1 MDLLKE
7 LLVQYPMLS
16 MESMELLWKLELLSP
31 ASVVSNRS
39 PLQKLPKELFSSSPD
54 SLETQWRNVASA
66 GFSNHLTIDA
76 FWLEFWGWKPSAL
89 RQMQLN
95 SRGIFEQTEGP
106 VPLVSAEELAFKF
119 AVNNI
124 NRNRTL
130 LPNTTL
136 TYDIQRINIYDSFEA
151 SRKACDQL
159 SLGVVA
165 IFGPSHSSSSNAVQS
180 ICNALEVPHVQV
192 RWKHHPMD
200 NRDTF
205 YTNLYPDYSSLSYAI
220 LDLVQYLKWK
230 TATVVYDDSTGLIRL
245 QELIMAPSRYNI
257 RLKIRQLPLDSQDTR
272 PLLKEMKRGREF
284 RIIFDCSHQMAAQIL
299 KQAQTMGMMTE
310 YYHYIFTTLDMMAI
324 DLDPYRFCG
333 VNLTGFRILNVDN
346 PQVAAIVEKWSTERQ
361 LPHKPD
367 SGLLEGIMT
376 TDAALT
382 YDAVHIVSVSY
393 QHAPQ
398 MTVNSL
404 QCHRHKPWRFGGRFM
419 SFIKESHWDGLTGRL
434 SFNKTTGLRTDF
446 DLDIISLKEDGLEKV
461 GKWSASGGLNI
472 TEVPK
477 RKGMNITDSLAN
489 RSLVISTI
497 LPTAVHRSHRFAP
510 IRSLRRDKL
519 KQLTWPRFLR
529 CLWAFLQEEPYVMLK
544 KSDKALVGNDRFEGF
559 CIDLLKELANILGFS
574 YEIRLVADGKYGSQD
589 DKGQWNGMIR
599 ELIEHPRITNQ
610 DRTQKKQC
618 LCPPRDPVVSLSPHQ
633 RADLA
638 VAPLTI
644 TYMREKVVD
653 FSKPFMGMGIS
664 ILYRKPNTTNS
675 GFFSFLNPMTPDI
688 WVYILLAYLGVS
700 CVLFV
705 IARFSP
711 YEWYDAHP
719 CNPGSDVVENNFTL
733 FNSFWFGVGSLMQ
746 QGSELMPKALS
757 TRIIGGIWWFFT
769 LIIISSYTANLAAFL
784 TIERMDSPVES
795 ADDIA
800 KQTRI
805 DYGVVKDGATM
816 TFFKKSK
823 VSTFEKMWA
832 FMSSKPS
839 SSLVKSIEEGIQRVL
854 RSDYALLMES
864 TTIDYITRRNCNLT
878 QVGGIID
885 SKGYGI
891 GTPLGSPYRD
901 KVTIAILSILEDGRL
916 HMLKEKWWSGASC
929 QGEERRESGPMGIQ
943 NLGGIFIVLASGLVL
958 SVFVAIAEFIYK
970 LRKTA
975 EREQVFVQCH
985 GGRDQTVLHL
995 REACQTPSPSPS
1007 SSATAAAEQDGRR
1020 DQHAH
1025 VQRPATPGKGHE
1037 LQPWDDPRVPVT
1049 TCPPLPGKALLLSHV
1064 SGAFPTETRDN
1075 GLDGPLPRFMNHSD
1089 HHGTLSINH
1098 SNMSTLTKHGQLKM
1112 AASATQV

>member
-1 MDLLKE
+1 
-7 LLVQYPMLS
+7 
-16 MESMELLWKLELLSP
+16 
-31 ASVVSNRS
+31 
-39 PLQKLPKELFSSSPD
+39 LF
-54 SLETQWRNVASA
+54 
-66 GFSNHLTIDA
+66 
-76 FWLEFWGWKPSAL
+76 
-89 RQMQLN
+89 
-95 SRGIFEQTEGP
+95 
-106 VPLVSAEELAFKF
+106 AEELAFKF

-200 NRDTF
+200 NRDSF
-205 YTNLYPDYSSLSYAI
+205 YANLYPDYSSLSYAI
-220 LDLVQYLKWK
+220 LDLVQFLKWK

-257 RLKIRQLPLDSQDTR
+257 RLKIRQLPLDTQDTR
-272 PLLKEMKRGREF
+272 PLLKEMKRSREF
-284 RIIFDCSHQMAAQIL
+284 RIIFDCNHHMAAQVL

-310 YYHYIFTTLDMMAI
+310 YYHYIFTTLDLMAI
-324 DLDPYRFCG
+324 DLEPYRFCG
-333 VNLTGFRILNVDN
+333 VNMTGFRILNVDN
-346 PQVAAIVEKWSTERQ
+346 PQVATIVEKWSMERQ
-361 LPHKPD
+361 IPHKPD

-404 QCHRHKPWRFGGRFM
+404 QCHRHKPWRFGSRFM

-434 SFNKTTGLRTDF
+434 SFNKTSGLRTDF
-446 DLDIISLKEDGLEKV
+446 DLDIISLKEDGLESQSSNAAGDVFNLALMWETV
-461 GKWSASGGLNI
+461 GKWSVSGGLNI

-489 RSLVISTI
+489 RSLVITTI
-497 LPTAVHRSHRFAP
+497 L
-510 IRSLRRDKL
+510 
-519 KQLTWPRFLR
+519 
-529 CLWAFLQEEPYVMLK
+529 EEPYVMLR
-544 KSDKALVGNDRFEGF
+544 KSDKALVGNDRFEGY
-559 CIDLLKELANILGFS
+559 CIDLLTELANVLGFT
-574 YEIRLVADGKYGSQD
+574 YEIRLVPDGRYGSQD
-589 DKGQWNGMIR
+589 EKGQWNGMIR
-599 ELIEHPRITNQ
+599 ELIEH
-610 DRTQKKQC
+610 
-618 LCPPRDPVVSLSPHQ
+618 

-644 TYMREKVVD
+644 TYMREKVID
-653 FSKPFMGMGIS
+653 FSKPFMSMGIS
-664 ILYRKPNTTNS
+664 ILYRKPNATNN

-733 FNSFWFGVGSLMQ
+733 LNSFWFGVGSLMQ

-784 TIERMDSPVES
+784 TVERMDSPVDS

-800 KQTRI
+800 KQTKI
-805 DYGVVKDGATM
+805 EYGVVKDGATM

-839 SSLVKSIEEGIQRVL
+839 TSLVKSIEDGIQRVL
-854 RSDYALLMES
+854 KSDYALIMES

-891 GTPLGSPYRD
+891 GTPIGSPYRD
-901 KVTIAILSILEDGRL
+901 KITIAILSILEDGRL
-916 HMLKEKWWSGASC
+916 HMLKEKWWSGSSC
-929 QGEERRESGPMGIQ
+929 LDEERHETGPMGIQ

-958 SVFVAIAEFIYK
+958 SVFVAIAEFVYK

-975 EREQVFVQCH
+975 EREQVYVPINHEPNRSMC
-985 GGRDQTVLHL
+985 
-995 REACQTPSPSPS
+995 
-1007 SSATAAAEQDGRR
+1007 SAMVDEIRLSFTCERR
-1020 DQHAH
+1020 VKHKPQPPAMVKTDAVINMHAYND
-1025 VQRPATPGKGHE
+1025 R
-1037 LQPWDDPRVPVT
+1037 R
-1049 TCPPLPGKALLLSHV
+1049 LPGK
-1064 SGAFPTETRDN
+1064 D
-1075 GLDGPLPRFMNHSD
+1075 
-1089 HHGTLSINH
+1089 
-1098 SNMSTLTKHGQLKM
+1098 NMSCSTGMTP
-1112 AASATQV
+1112 VFP

>member
-1 MDLLKE
+1 RRVHVQLSAPPIWYSGE
-7 LLVQYPMLS
+7 LS
-16 MESMELLWKLELLSP
+16 W
-31 ASVVSNRS
+31 
-39 PLQKLPKELFSSSPD
+39 
-54 SLETQWRNVASA
+54 
-66 GFSNHLTIDA
+66 
-76 FWLEFWGWKPSAL
+76 AL
-89 RQMQLN
+89 RLFLFRL
-95 SRGIFEQTEGP
+95 SGGIFEQTDGP
-106 VPLVSAEELAFKF
+106 VSLVSPEELAFKF

-180 ICNALEVPHVQV
+180 ICNALEVPHIQV

-205 YTNLYPDYSSLSYAI
+205 YANLYPDYSSLSYAI
-220 LDLVQYLKWK
+220 LDLVQFLKWK

-257 RLKIRQLPLDSQDTR
+257 RLKIRQLPLDTQDTR
-272 PLLKEMKRGREF
+272 PLLKEMKRSREF

-299 KQAQTMGMMTE
+299 KQMLNAGRLNENLSFITVVPQKD
-310 YYHYIFTTLDMMAI
+310 LMAI
-324 DLDPYRFCG
+324 DLEPYRFCG
-333 VNLTGFRILNVDN
+333 VNMTGFRILNVDN
-346 PQVAAIVEKWSTERQ
+346 PQVASIVEKWSMERQ
-361 LPHKPD
+361 IPPKPD

-434 SFNKTTGLRTDF
+434 SFNKTSGLRTDF

-497 LPTAVHRSHRFAP
+497 L
-510 IRSLRRDKL
+510 
-519 KQLTWPRFLR
+519 
-529 CLWAFLQEEPYVMLK
+529 EEPYVMLK

-559 CIDLLKELANILGFS
+559 CIDLLKELANILGFT
-574 YEIRLVADGKYGSQD
+574 YEIRLVPDGKYGSQD
-589 DKGQWNGMIR
+589 EKGQWNGMIR
-599 ELIEHPRITNQ
+599 ELIEH
-610 DRTQKKQC
+610 
-618 LCPPRDPVVSLSPHQ
+618 

-644 TYMREKVVD
+644 TYMREKVID
-653 FSKPFMGMGIS
+653 FSKPFMSMGIS
-664 ILYRKPNTTNS
+664 ILYRKPNATNN

-733 FNSFWFGVGSLMQ
+733 LNSFWFGVGSLMQ

-784 TIERMDSPVES
+784 TVERMDSHVDS

-800 KQTRI
+800 KQTKI
-805 DYGVVKDGATM
+805 EYGVVKDGATM
-816 TFFKKSK
+816 SFFKKSK

-839 SSLVKSIEEGIQRVL
+839 TSLVKSIEDGIQRVL
-854 RSDYALLMES
+854 KSDYALIMES
-864 TTIDYITRRNCNLT
+864 TTIDYITKRNCNLT
-878 QVGGIID
+878 QVGGLID

-901 KVTIAILSILEDGRL
+901 KITIAILSILEDGRL
-916 HMLKEKWWSGASC
+916 HMLKEKWWSGSSC
-929 QGEERRESGPMGIQ
+929 LDEERRETGPMGIQ

-975 EREQVFVQCH
+975 EREQRSLC
-985 GGRDQTVLHL
+985 
-995 REACQTPSPSPS
+995 
-1007 SSATAAAEQDGRR
+1007 SAMVDEIRLSFTCERR
-1020 DQHAH
+1020 VKHKPQPPVMVKTDAVINMHAYND
-1025 VQRPATPGKGHE
+1025 R
-1037 LQPWDDPRVPVT
+1037 R
-1049 TCPPLPGKALLLSHV
+1049 LPGK
-1064 SGAFPTETRDN
+1064 D
-1075 GLDGPLPRFMNHSD
+1075 
-1089 HHGTLSINH
+1089 
-1098 SNMSTLTKHGQLKM
+1098 NMSCSTGMTP
-1112 AASATQV
+1112 VFP

>member
-1 MDLLKE
+1 M
-7 LLVQYPMLS
+7 
-16 MESMELLWKLELLSP
+16 
-31 ASVVSNRS
+31 
-39 PLQKLPKELFSSSPD
+39 
-54 SLETQWRNVASA
+54 
-66 GFSNHLTIDA
+66 
-76 FWLEFWGWKPSAL
+76 
-89 RQMQLN
+89 
-95 SRGIFEQTEGP
+95 EQTDRHTYIHTQTHTLN
-106 VPLVSAEELAFKF
+106 PLCPEELAFKF

-180 ICNALEVPHVQV
+180 ICNALEVPHIQV

-205 YTNLYPDYSSLSYAI
+205 YANLYPDYSSLSYAI
-220 LDLVQYLKWK
+220 LDLVQFLKWK

-257 RLKIRQLPLDSQDTR
+257 RLKIRQLPLDTQDTR
-272 PLLKEMKRGREF
+272 PLLKEMKRSREF

-299 KQAQTMGMMTE
+299 KQMLNAGRLNENLSFITVVPQKD
-310 YYHYIFTTLDMMAI
+310 LMAI
-324 DLDPYRFCG
+324 DLEPYRFCG
-333 VNLTGFRILNVDN
+333 VNMTGFRILNVDN
-346 PQVAAIVEKWSTERQ
+346 PQVASIVEKWSMERQ
-361 LPHKPD
+361 IPPKPD

-434 SFNKTTGLRTDF
+434 SFNKTSGLRTDF

-497 LPTAVHRSHRFAP
+497 L
-510 IRSLRRDKL
+510 
-519 KQLTWPRFLR
+519 
-529 CLWAFLQEEPYVMLK
+529 EEPYVMLK

-559 CIDLLKELANILGFS
+559 CIDLLKELANILGFT
-574 YEIRLVADGKYGSQD
+574 YEIRLVPDGKYGSQD
-589 DKGQWNGMIR
+589 EKGQWNGMIR
-599 ELIEHPRITNQ
+599 ELIEH
-610 DRTQKKQC
+610 
-618 LCPPRDPVVSLSPHQ
+618 

-644 TYMREKVVD
+644 TYMREKVID
-653 FSKPFMGMGIS
+653 FSKPFMSMGIS
-664 ILYRKPNTTNS
+664 ILYRKPNATNN

-733 FNSFWFGVGSLMQ
+733 LNSFWFGVGSLMQ

-784 TIERMDSPVES
+784 TVERMDSHVDS

-800 KQTRI
+800 KQTKI
-805 DYGVVKDGATM
+805 EYGVVKDGATM
-816 TFFKKSK
+816 SFFKKSK

-839 SSLVKSIEEGIQRVL
+839 TSLVKSIEDGIQRVL
-854 RSDYALLMES
+854 KSDYALIMES
-864 TTIDYITRRNCNLT
+864 TTIDYITKRNCNLT
-878 QVGGIID
+878 QVGGLID

-901 KVTIAILSILEDGRL
+901 KITIAILSILEDGRL
-916 HMLKEKWWSGASC
+916 HMLKEKWWSGSSC
-929 QGEERRESGPMGIQ
+929 LDEERRETGPMGIQ

-975 EREQVFVQCH
+975 EREQRSLC
-985 GGRDQTVLHL
+985 
-995 REACQTPSPSPS
+995 
-1007 SSATAAAEQDGRR
+1007 SAMVDEIRLSFTCERR
-1020 DQHAH
+1020 VKHKPQPPVMVKTDAVINMHAYND
-1025 VQRPATPGKGHE
+1025 R
-1037 LQPWDDPRVPVT
+1037 R
-1049 TCPPLPGKALLLSHV
+1049 LPGK
-1064 SGAFPTETRDN
+1064 D
-1075 GLDGPLPRFMNHSD
+1075 
-1089 HHGTLSINH
+1089 
-1098 SNMSTLTKHGQLKM
+1098 NMSCSTGMTP
-1112 AASATQV
+1112 VFP

>member
-1 MDLLKE
+1 MC
-7 LLVQYPMLS
+7 
-16 MESMELLWKLELLSP
+16 
-31 ASVVSNRS
+31 
-39 PLQKLPKELFSSSPD
+39 
-54 SLETQWRNVASA
+54 
-66 GFSNHLTIDA
+66 
-76 FWLEFWGWKPSAL
+76 
-89 RQMQLN
+89 
-95 SRGIFEQTEGP
+95 GIFEQTDGP
-106 VPLVSAEELAFKF
+106 VSLVSAEELAFKF

-180 ICNALEVPHVQV
+180 ICNALEVPHIQV

-205 YTNLYPDYSSLSYAI
+205 YANLYPDYSSLSYAI
-220 LDLVQYLKWK
+220 LDLVQFLKWK

-257 RLKIRQLPLDSQDTR
+257 RLKIRQLPLDTQDTR
-272 PLLKEMKRGREF
+272 PLLKEMKRSREF

-310 YYHYIFTTLDMMAI
+310 YYHYIFTTLDLMAI
-324 DLDPYRFCG
+324 DLEPYRFCG
-333 VNLTGFRILNVDN
+333 VNMTGFRILNVDN
-346 PQVAAIVEKWSTERQ
+346 PQVASIVEKWSMERQ
-361 LPHKPD
+361 LPPKPD

-434 SFNKTTGLRTDF
+434 SFNKTSGLRTDF

-497 LPTAVHRSHRFAP
+497 L
-510 IRSLRRDKL
+510 
-519 KQLTWPRFLR
+519 
-529 CLWAFLQEEPYVMLK
+529 EEPYVMLK

-559 CIDLLKELANILGFS
+559 CIDLLKELANILGFT
-574 YEIRLVADGKYGSQD
+574 YEIRLVPDGKYGSQD
-589 DKGQWNGMIR
+589 EKGQWNGMIR
-599 ELIEHPRITNQ
+599 ELIEH
-610 DRTQKKQC
+610 
-618 LCPPRDPVVSLSPHQ
+618 

-644 TYMREKVVD
+644 TYMREKVID
-653 FSKPFMGMGIS
+653 FSKPFMSMGIS
-664 ILYRKPNTTNS
+664 ILYRKPNATNN

-733 FNSFWFGVGSLMQ
+733 LNSFWFGVGSLMQ

-784 TIERMDSPVES
+784 TVERMDSPVDS

-800 KQTRI
+800 KQTKI
-805 DYGVVKDGATM
+805 EYGVVKDGATM

-839 SSLVKSIEEGIQRVL
+839 TSLVKSIEDGIQRVL
-854 RSDYALLMES
+854 KSDYALIMES
-864 TTIDYITRRNCNLT
+864 TTIDYITKRNCNLT
-878 QVGGIID
+878 QVGGLID

-901 KVTIAILSILEDGRL
+901 KITIAILSILEDGRL
-916 HMLKEKWWSGASC
+916 HMLKEKWWSGSSC
-929 QGEERRESGPMGIQ
+929 LDEERRETGPMGIQ

-975 EREQVFVQCH
+975 EREQRSLC
-985 GGRDQTVLHL
+985 
-995 REACQTPSPSPS
+995 
-1007 SSATAAAEQDGRR
+1007 SAMVDEIRLSFTCERR
-1020 DQHAH
+1020 VKHKPQPPVMVKTDAVINMHAYND
-1025 VQRPATPGKGHE
+1025 R
-1037 LQPWDDPRVPVT
+1037 R
-1049 TCPPLPGKALLLSHV
+1049 LPGK
-1064 SGAFPTETRDN
+1064 D
-1075 GLDGPLPRFMNHSD
+1075 
-1089 HHGTLSINH
+1089 
-1098 SNMSTLTKHGQLKM
+1098 NMSCSTGMTP
-1112 AASATQV
+1112 VFP

>member
-1 MDLLKE
+1 GLTHTTLSSE
-7 LLVQYPMLS
+7 LS
-16 MESMELLWKLELLSP
+16 W
-31 ASVVSNRS
+31 
-39 PLQKLPKELFSSSPD
+39 
-54 SLETQWRNVASA
+54 
-66 GFSNHLTIDA
+66 
-76 FWLEFWGWKPSAL
+76 AL
-89 RQMQLN
+89 RLFLFRL
-95 SRGIFEQTEGP
+95 SGGIFEQTDGP
-106 VPLVSAEELAFKF
+106 VSLVSPEELAFKF

-180 ICNALEVPHVQV
+180 ICNALEVPHIQV

-205 YTNLYPDYSSLSYAI
+205 YANLYPDYSSLSYAI
-220 LDLVQYLKWK
+220 LDLVQFLKWK

-257 RLKIRQLPLDSQDTR
+257 RLKIRQLPLDTQDTR
-272 PLLKEMKRGREF
+272 PLLKEMKRSREF

-299 KQAQTMGMMTE
+299 KQMLNAGRLNENLSFITVVPQKD
-310 YYHYIFTTLDMMAI
+310 LMAI
-324 DLDPYRFCG
+324 DLEPYRFCG
-333 VNLTGFRILNVDN
+333 VNMTGFRILNVDN
-346 PQVAAIVEKWSTERQ
+346 PQVASIVEKWSMERQ
-361 LPHKPD
+361 IPPKPD

-434 SFNKTTGLRTDF
+434 SFNKTSGLRTDF

-497 LPTAVHRSHRFAP
+497 L
-510 IRSLRRDKL
+510 
-519 KQLTWPRFLR
+519 
-529 CLWAFLQEEPYVMLK
+529 EEPYVMLK

-559 CIDLLKELANILGFS
+559 CIDLLKELANILGFT
-574 YEIRLVADGKYGSQD
+574 YEIRLVPDGKYGSQD
-589 DKGQWNGMIR
+589 EKGQWNGMIR
-599 ELIEHPRITNQ
+599 ELIEH
-610 DRTQKKQC
+610 
-618 LCPPRDPVVSLSPHQ
+618 

-644 TYMREKVVD
+644 TYMREKVID
-653 FSKPFMGMGIS
+653 FSKPFMSMGIS
-664 ILYRKPNTTNS
+664 ILYRKPNATNN

-733 FNSFWFGVGSLMQ
+733 LNSFWFGVGSLMQ

-784 TIERMDSPVES
+784 TVERMDSHVDS

-800 KQTRI
+800 KQTKI
-805 DYGVVKDGATM
+805 EYGVVKDGATM
-816 TFFKKSK
+816 SFFKKSK

-839 SSLVKSIEEGIQRVL
+839 TSLVKSIEDGIQRVL
-854 RSDYALLMES
+854 KSDYALIMES
-864 TTIDYITRRNCNLT
+864 TTIDYITKRNCNLT
-878 QVGGIID
+878 QVGGLID

-901 KVTIAILSILEDGRL
+901 KITIAILSILEDGRL
-916 HMLKEKWWSGASC
+916 HMLKEKWWSGSSC
-929 QGEERRESGPMGIQ
+929 LDEERRETGPMGIQ

-975 EREQVFVQCH
+975 EREQRSLC
-985 GGRDQTVLHL
+985 
-995 REACQTPSPSPS
+995 
-1007 SSATAAAEQDGRR
+1007 SAMVDEIRLSFTCERR
-1020 DQHAH
+1020 VKHKPQPPVMVKTDAVINMHAYND
-1025 VQRPATPGKGHE
+1025 R
-1037 LQPWDDPRVPVT
+1037 R
-1049 TCPPLPGKALLLSHV
+1049 LPGK
-1064 SGAFPTETRDN
+1064 D
-1075 GLDGPLPRFMNHSD
+1075 
-1089 HHGTLSINH
+1089 
-1098 SNMSTLTKHGQLKM
+1098 NMSCSTGMTP
-1112 AASATQV
+1112 VFP

>member
-1 MDLLKE
+1 MRNTSLSRRSAITEYWTSLIAC
-7 LLVQYPMLS
+7 LFWIQYSYGMPH
-16 MESMELLWKLELLSP
+16 
-31 ASVVSNRS
+31 VIRI
-39 PLQKLPKELFSSSPD
+39 
-54 SLETQWRNVASA
+54 
-66 GFSNHLTIDA
+66 G
-76 FWLEFWGWKPSAL
+76 
-89 RQMQLN
+89 
-95 SRGIFEQTEGP
+95 GIFEQTDGP
-106 VPLVSAEELAFKF
+106 VSLVSAEELAFKF

-180 ICNALEVPHVQV
+180 ICNALEVPHIQV

-205 YTNLYPDYSSLSYAI
+205 YANLYPDYSSLSYAI

-257 RLKIRQLPLDSQDTR
+257 RLKIRQLPLDTEDTR

-284 RIIFDCSHQMAAQIL
+284 RIIFDCSHHMAAQIL

-310 YYHYIFTTLDMMAI
+310 YYHYIFTTLDLMAI
-324 DLDPYRFCG
+324 NLEPYRFCG
-333 VNLTGFRILNVDN
+333 VNMTGFRILNVDN
-346 PQVAAIVEKWSTERQ
+346 PQVASIVEKWSMERQ
-361 LPHKPD
+361 IPPKPD

-419 SFIKESHWDGLTGRL
+419 SYIKESHWDGLTGRL

-446 DLDIISLKEDGLEKV
+446 DLDIVSLKEDGLEKV

-477 RKGMNITDSLAN
+477 RKGINITDSLAN
-489 RSLVISTI
+489 RSLVITTI
-497 LPTAVHRSHRFAP
+497 L
-510 IRSLRRDKL
+510 
-519 KQLTWPRFLR
+519 
-529 CLWAFLQEEPYVMLK
+529 EEPYVMLK
-544 KSDKALVGNDRFEGF
+544 KSDRALVGNDRFEGF
-559 CIDLLKELANILGFS
+559 CIDLLKELAGLLGFT
-574 YEIRLVADGKYGSQD
+574 YEIRLVPDGKYGSQD

-599 ELIEHPRITNQ
+599 ELIEH
-610 DRTQKKQC
+610 
-618 LCPPRDPVVSLSPHQ
+618 

-644 TYMREKVVD
+644 TYTREKFID
-653 FSKPFMGMGIS
+653 FSKPFMSMGIS
-664 ILYRKPNTTNS
+664 ILYRKPNSTNS

-733 FNSFWFGVGSLMQ
+733 LNSFWFGVGSLMQ

-784 TIERMDSPVES
+784 TVERMDTPVDS

-800 KQTRI
+800 KQTKI
-805 DYGVVKDGATM
+805 EYGVIKDGATM
-816 TFFKKSK
+816 SFFKKSR

-832 FMSSKPS
+832 FMSSRPRT
-839 SSLVKSIEEGIQRVL
+839 SLVKSIEDGIQRVL
-854 RSDYALLMES
+854 KSDYALITES

-891 GTPLGSPYRD
+891 GTPIGSPYRD
-901 KVTIAILSILEDGRL
+901 KITIAILSILEDGRL
-916 HMLKEKWWSGASC
+916 HMLKEKWWSGSSC
-929 QGEERRESGPMGIQ
+929 LDEERRETGPMGIQ
-943 NLGGIFIVLASGLVL
+943 NLGGLFIVLASGLVL
-958 SVFVAIAEFIYK
+958 SVFVAMAEFIYK

-975 EREQVFVQCH
+975 EREQRSLC
-985 GGRDQTVLHL
+985 
-995 REACQTPSPSPS
+995 
-1007 SSATAAAEQDGRR
+1007 SAMVDEIRLSFTCERR
-1020 DQHAH
+1020 VKHKPQPPVMVKTDAVINMHAYND
-1025 VQRPATPGKGHE
+1025 R
-1037 LQPWDDPRVPVT
+1037 R
-1049 TCPPLPGKALLLSHV
+1049 LPGK
-1064 SGAFPTETRDN
+1064 D
-1075 GLDGPLPRFMNHSD
+1075 
-1089 HHGTLSINH
+1089 
-1098 SNMSTLTKHGQLKM
+1098 NMSCSTGMTP
-1112 AASATQV
+1112 VFP

>member
-1 MDLLKE
+1 MRNT
-7 LLVQYPMLS
+7 
-16 MESMELLWKLELLSP
+16 WLSP
-31 ASVVSNRS
+31 RSAMWEYWTSLIACLFWIHYSNGMPHVIRI
-39 PLQKLPKELFSSSPD
+39 
-54 SLETQWRNVASA
+54 
-66 GFSNHLTIDA
+66 G
-76 FWLEFWGWKPSAL
+76 
-89 RQMQLN
+89 
-95 SRGIFEQTEGP
+95 GIFEQTDGP
-106 VPLVSAEELAFKF
+106 VSLVSAEELAFKF

-180 ICNALEVPHVQV
+180 ICNALEVPHIQV

-200 NRDTF
+200 NRDSF
-205 YTNLYPDYSSLSYAI
+205 YANLYPDYSSLSYAI
-220 LDLVQYLKWK
+220 LDLVQFLKWK
-230 TATVVYDDSTGLIRL
+230 TATVVYDDSTGEKTIVLL
-245 QELIMAPSRYNI
+245 YNVTVFSQTQCTFAKQSAKNNELR
-257 RLKIRQLPLDSQDTR
+257 KG
-272 PLLKEMKRGREF
+272 KRGLHF
-284 RIIFDCSHQMAAQIL
+284 LCDTVGHVFYLMLNAGIL
-299 KQAQTMGMMTE
+299 NENPFFITVVSQKD
-310 YYHYIFTTLDMMAI
+310 LMAI
-324 DLDPYRFCG
+324 DLEPYRFCG
-333 VNLTGFRILNVDN
+333 VNMTGFRILNVDN
-346 PQVAAIVEKWSTERQ
+346 PQVASIVEKWSMERQ
-361 LPHKPD
+361 MPPKPD

-434 SFNKTTGLRTDF
+434 SFNKTSGLRTDF
-446 DLDIISLKEDGLEKV
+446 DLDIVSLKEDGLEKV
-461 GKWSASGGLNI
+461 GKWSVSGGLNI

-489 RSLVISTI
+489 RSLVITTI
-497 LPTAVHRSHRFAP
+497 L
-510 IRSLRRDKL
+510 D
-519 KQLTWPRFLR
+519 
-529 CLWAFLQEEPYVMLK
+529 EPYVMLK
-544 KSDKALVGNDRFEGF
+544 KSDKALDGNDRFEGF
-559 CIDLLKELANILGFS
+559 CIDLLKELANVLGFT
-574 YEIRLVADGKYGSQD
+574 YEIRLVPDGRYGSQD

-599 ELIEHPRITNQ
+599 ELIEH
-610 DRTQKKQC
+610 
-618 LCPPRDPVVSLSPHQ
+618 

-644 TYMREKVVD
+644 TYMREKVID
-653 FSKPFMGMGIS
+653 FSKPFMSMGIS
-664 ILYRKPNTTNS
+664 IVYRKPNATNN

-705 IARFSP
+705 TARFSP

-733 FNSFWFGVGSLMQ
+733 LNSFWFGVGSLMQ

-784 TIERMDSPVES
+784 TVERMDSPVDS

-800 KQTRI
+800 KQTKI
-805 DYGVVKDGATM
+805 EYGVVKDGATM
-816 TFFKKSK
+816 SFFKKSK

-839 SSLVKSIEEGIQRVL
+839 TSLVKSIEDGIQRVL
-854 RSDYALLMES
+854 KSDYALIMES

-901 KVTIAILSILEDGRL
+901 KITIAILSILEDGRL
-916 HMLKEKWWSGASC
+916 HMLKEKWWSGSSC
-929 QGEERRESGPMGIQ
+929 LDEERHETGPMGIQ

-975 EREQVFVQCH
+975 DREQRSLC
-985 GGRDQTVLHL
+985 
-995 REACQTPSPSPS
+995 
-1007 SSATAAAEQDGRR
+1007 SAMVDEIRLSFTCERR
-1020 DQHAH
+1020 VKHKHQPPAMVKTDAVINMHAYND
-1025 VQRPATPGKGHE
+1025 R
-1037 LQPWDDPRVPVT
+1037 R
-1049 TCPPLPGKALLLSHV
+1049 LPGKDNLSCSTGMTPV
-1064 SGAFPTETRDN
+1064 FP
-1075 GLDGPLPRFMNHSD
+1075 
-1089 HHGTLSINH
+1089 
-1098 SNMSTLTKHGQLKM
+1098 
-1112 AASATQV
+1112 

>member
-1 MDLLKE
+1 MRNT
-7 LLVQYPMLS
+7 
-16 MESMELLWKLELLSP
+16 WLSP
-31 ASVVSNRS
+31 RSAMWEYWTSLIACLFWIHYSNGMPHVIRI
-39 PLQKLPKELFSSSPD
+39 
-54 SLETQWRNVASA
+54 
-66 GFSNHLTIDA
+66 G
-76 FWLEFWGWKPSAL
+76 
-89 RQMQLN
+89 
-95 SRGIFEQTEGP
+95 GIFEQTDGP
-106 VPLVSAEELAFKF
+106 VSLVSAEELAFKF

-180 ICNALEVPHVQV
+180 ICNALEVPHIQV

-200 NRDTF
+200 NRDSF
-205 YTNLYPDYSSLSYAI
+205 YANLYPDYSSLSYAI
-220 LDLVQYLKWK
+220 LDLVQFLKWK

-257 RLKIRQLPLDSQDTR
+257 RLKIRQLPLDTQDTR
-272 PLLKEMKRGREF
+272 PLLKEMKRSREF
-284 RIIFDCSHQMAAQIL
+284 RIIFDCSHHMAAQIL

-310 YYHYIFTTLDMMAI
+310 YYHYIFTTLDLMAI
-324 DLDPYRFCG
+324 DLEPYRFCG
-333 VNLTGFRILNVDN
+333 VNMTGFRILNVDN
-346 PQVAAIVEKWSTERQ
+346 PQVASIVEKWSMERQ
-361 LPHKPD
+361 MPPKPD

-434 SFNKTTGLRTDF
+434 SFNKTSGLRTDF
-446 DLDIISLKEDGLEKV
+446 DLDIVSLKEDGLEKV
-461 GKWSASGGLNI
+461 GKWSVSGGLNI
-472 TEVPK
+472 TELPK

-489 RSLVISTI
+489 RSLVITTI
-497 LPTAVHRSHRFAP
+497 L
-510 IRSLRRDKL
+510 
-519 KQLTWPRFLR
+519 
-529 CLWAFLQEEPYVMLK
+529 EEPYVMLK

-559 CIDLLKELANILGFS
+559 CIDLLKELANVLGFT
-574 YEIRLVADGKYGSQD
+574 YEIRLVPDGRYGSQD

-599 ELIEHPRITNQ
+599 ELIEH
-610 DRTQKKQC
+610 
-618 LCPPRDPVVSLSPHQ
+618 

-644 TYMREKVVD
+644 TYMREKVID
-653 FSKPFMGMGIS
+653 FSKPFMSMGIS
-664 ILYRKPNTTNS
+664 IVYRKPNATNN

-733 FNSFWFGVGSLMQ
+733 LNSFWFGVGSLMQ

-784 TIERMDSPVES
+784 TVERMDSPVDS

-800 KQTRI
+800 KQTKI
-805 DYGVVKDGATM
+805 EYGVVKDGATM
-816 TFFKKSK
+816 SFFKKSK

-839 SSLVKSIEEGIQRVL
+839 TSLVKSIEDGIQRVL
-854 RSDYALLMES
+854 KSDYALIMES

-901 KVTIAILSILEDGRL
+901 KITIAILSILEDGRL
-916 HMLKEKWWSGASC
+916 HMLKEKWWSGSSC
-929 QGEERRESGPMGIQ
+929 LDEERHETGPMGIQ

-975 EREQVFVQCH
+975 DREQVFVQCH
-985 GGRDQTVLHL
+985 GGRDQTVVHL
-995 REACQTPSPSPS
+995 REAGETQASAS
-1007 SSATAAAEQDGRR
+1007 SHGEDGCS
-1020 DQHAH
+1020 DQHARL
-1025 VQRPATPGKGHE
+1025 QRPTTPRKGQLE
-1037 LQPWDDPRVPVT
+1037 LQHWDDSRVPMT
-1049 TCPPLPGKALLLSHV
+1049 MCSPQGKTLLSNV
-1064 SGAFPTETRDN
+1064 SGAMPETRDN
-1075 GLDGPLPRFMNHSD
+1075 GIDGITRFTINHSD
-1089 HHGTLSINH
+1089 MG
-1098 SNMSTLTKHGQLKM
+1098 TLTKHGHLKM